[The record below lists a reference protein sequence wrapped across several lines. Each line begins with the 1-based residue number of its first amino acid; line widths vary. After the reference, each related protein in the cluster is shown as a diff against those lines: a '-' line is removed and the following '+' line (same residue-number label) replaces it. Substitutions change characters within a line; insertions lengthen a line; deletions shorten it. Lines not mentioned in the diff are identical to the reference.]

1 MIVPKSRLSELQDE
15 NRILKM
21 QVKMLE
27 AKIQKLQEML
37 YEKDVGG
44 T

>member
-15 NRILKM
+15 NHLLKM

>member
-15 NRILKM
+15 NRLLKM